1 MGLIVECKLMGTHIY
16 YYANDTSLKIQLI
29 KFAVCFIIGL
39 PTLQG
44 LLISKHNN
52 PYLYVVIFKN
62 IMPAWLG
69 NFYMYAFTKWI
80 SSKFGLIN

>member
-1 MGLIVECKLMGTHIY
+1 MIKL
-16 YYANDTSLKIQLI
+16 
-29 KFAVCFIIGL
+29 AVCFIIAL
-39 PTLQG
+39 PLLSG

-80 SSKFGLIN
+80 SLKLGFINQRMPKDGDDPIY